1 MGSLFFMK
9 KRRIIFLSIA
19 VLIFVIFSN
28 IFFEKLLNLPD
39 EFYVNYQEIENA
51 NKEDLFG
58 KIIDLSLQEKD
69 ISTGEEKK
77 SESIVIFK
85 LFGVIPI
92 KKVKVNIL
100 PEDEVYIGGMPIG
113 LSLQTDGALVV
124 SDTTIDPSSEIK
136 VNKNKYFKNGD
147 IIKEINGVKIN
158 SLDDISIILQENG
171 NETVE
176 IVYQRNNQDKTAQV
190 QLLKD
195 SEGKYKMGIWVRD
208 DISGIGTL
216 TFVQKDNKFA
226 ALGHA
231 VTTGQN
237 ENIIPLTRGE
247 IYDASLVNIQKGQK
261 NSPGELRCV
270 FVQKNKQ
277 GEISKNTKVGL
288 YGELDNIENLIDTNK
303 TALLGGRLSVKP
315 GKAKIVS
322 CVSGIQEEYDIE
334 IIKANY
340 QSKSD
345 DKSMVIRVTDKRLL
359 ELTGGIVQG
368 MSGSPIIQN
377 GKVVGAVTHVFISDP
392 TKGYGVYSDWML
404 EQLNQ

>member
-1 MGSLFFMK
+1 MK
-9 KRRIIFLSIA
+9 KKRIILLSFL
-19 VLIFVIFSN
+19 FVIFSILSN
-28 IFFEKLLNLPD
+28 ISVEKLINLPN

-58 KIIDLSLQEKD
+58 KIVNLSLEEKD
-69 ISTGEEKK
+69 INTGEEKK
-77 SESIVIFK
+77 IENVIIFK
-85 LFGVIPI
+85 LFGIIPI
-92 KKVKVNIL
+92 KKVKVNLL

-124 SDTTIDPSSEIK
+124 SDTTIDASSEIK

-147 IIKEINGVKIN
+147 VIKEINGVKIN
-158 SLDDISIILQENG
+158 NLDDISSILQENN
-171 NETVE
+171 NEKVK
-176 IVYQRNNQDKTAQV
+176 ILYQRNNQEKTV
-190 QLLKD
+190 DVELLKD
-195 SEGKYKMGIWVRD
+195 TEGKYKMGIWVRD

-216 TFVQKDNKFA
+216 TFIQKDNKFA

-237 ENIIPLTRGE
+237 ENIIPLTSGE
-247 IYDASLVNIQKGQK
+247 IYNASLVNIQKGEK

-288 YGELDNIENLIDTNK
+288 YGEVDNIDNLVDTNK

-322 CVSGIQEEYDIE
+322 CVSGLQEEYDIE

-340 QSKSD
+340 QAKSD

-377 GKVVGAVTHVFISDP
+377 GKVVGAITHVFISDP
-392 TKGYGVYSDWML
+392 TKGYAVYSDWML
-404 EQLNQ
+404 EQLNN